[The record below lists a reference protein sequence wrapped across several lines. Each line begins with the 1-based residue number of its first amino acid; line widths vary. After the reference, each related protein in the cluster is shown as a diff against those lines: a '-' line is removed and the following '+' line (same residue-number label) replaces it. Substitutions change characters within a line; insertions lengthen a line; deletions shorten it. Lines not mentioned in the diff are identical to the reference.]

1 MFVYTFIS
9 ILLVW
14 FSCAK
19 AIGGLGLEKGIAMKK
34 ILRNTRLVSACLN
47 FLGGIARLVAALIN
61 MDLNYSHTHANKV
74 GS

>member
-1 MFVYTFIS
+1 
-9 ILLVW
+9 
-14 FSCAK
+14 
-19 AIGGLGLEKGIAMKK
+19 MKK